1 MLPTLA
7 AQPTQPQHGGSDALG
22 VPQWDFS
29 TNSNATGPCPHTVVA
44 LAGADITRYPDPT
57 YTALRHTLA
66 AWHGVD
72 SWRIVLGSSGSE
84 LIARLTAW
92 VSAQVRTSDK
102 GCSNNGSGNTA
113 QPAVWLP
120 AYHYADYAHAAA
132 LHGMVQVADVGQ
144 ADLIWLCA
152 PSSPLGQ
159 ALALPQQWAQ
169 RRQSSTVVLD
179 CAYAPLQLT
188 DSPLL
193 PEAFNRHAAWQIFTP
208 NKALGVCGLRAA
220 YAIAPQHLPDEAVQ
234 SVAARAAS
242 WPLGAYGVALLHNWC
257 STATQDWLAQS
268 RQTLQGYKAAQ
279 LQALQALGW
288 ECCPSETSFFVAR
301 PSLPAG
307 MDLAQMLSAL
317 RAQGIKLRD
326 CASFGLSGHVRLCVH
341 TPQAQAVLLQ
351 TLRGLG
357 CKG

>member
-220 YAIAPQHLPDEAVQ
+220 YAIAPQHLPDDAVQ

-242 WPLGAYGVALLHNWC
+242 WPLGAYR
-257 STATQDWLAQS
+257 WLCCI
-268 RQTLQGYKAAQ
+268 TGAAQ
-279 LQALQALGW
+279 PRKTGW
-288 ECCPSETSFFVAR
+288 RNRAKPCKATRQHSCKHCKPWVGNVAR
-301 PSLPAG
+301 AKPAF
-307 MDLAQMLSAL
+307 LWRAQACPQAWIWRKCSRHCAPRASNCATAL
-317 RAQGIKLRD
+317 RLA
-326 CASFGLSGHVRLCVH
+326 
-341 TPQAQAVLLQ
+341 
-351 TLRGLG
+351 
-357 CKG
+357 

>member
-1 MLPTLA
+1 MPTPPL
-7 AQPTQPQHGGSDALG
+7 HGGSDALG

-29 TNSNATGPCPHTVVA
+29 TNSNATGPCPHTVAA
-44 LAGADITRYPDPT
+44 LAGADITRYPDPA

-66 AWHGVD
+66 AWHAVD
-72 SWRIVLGSSGSE
+72 SERIVIGSSGSE

-92 VSAQVRTSDK
+92 VNAQVRASCK
-102 GCSNNGSGNTA
+102 GCSHNNRHSQTP
-113 QPAVWLP
+113 PAVWLP
-120 AYHYADYAHAAA
+120 AHHYADYAHAAA
-132 LHGMVQVADVGQ
+132 LHGMVQVADVMQ

-159 ALALPQQWAQ
+159 ALALPPHWAQ
-169 RRQSSTVVLD
+169 RRPSSTVVLD

-193 PEAFNRHAAWQIFTP
+193 PEAFERHSAWQIYTP

-220 YAIAPQHLPDEAVQ
+220 YAIAPQHLPDAAVQ

-242 WPLGAYGVALLHNWC
+242 WPLGAYGVALLHSWC
-257 STATQDWLAQS
+257 SAATQDWLVQS

-279 LQALQALGW
+279 VQALQDLGW
-288 ECCPSETSFFVAR
+288 QCAPSETSFFVAR
-301 PSLPAG
+301 PRLPAG
-307 MDLAQMLSAL
+307 MDVAQMLAAL

-341 TPQAQAVLLQ
+341 TPQAQAALLHA
-351 TLRGLG
+351 LWHLG
-357 CKG
+357 RD